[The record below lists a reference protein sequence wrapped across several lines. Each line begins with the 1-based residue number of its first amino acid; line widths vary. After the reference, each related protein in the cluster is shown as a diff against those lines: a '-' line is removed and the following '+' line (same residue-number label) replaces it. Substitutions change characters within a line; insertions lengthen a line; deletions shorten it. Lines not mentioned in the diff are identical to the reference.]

1 MKYLVASLFGLLLSA
16 SAAAQHVSLGITFQY
31 HIVKQVSVDAVNLA
45 PAGSYNY
52 YKVFDNNWKFF
63 TAGQSIVIGLV
74 SQLDYKKVYFA
85 FEPSFEL
92 NVYDYNLKYVISDTE
107 EETVKF
113 KTTLMQ
119 YNFPLYAGF
128 QFKSSNVW
136 RFSIFAGG
144 ELALPITIGTGIYLD
159 SQDKS
164 GNDRYNKY
172 DMQNILYNT
181 SPYANGLVGIAF
193 HYASLFRVEVRYRHR
208 LSYPGEQYHATFNT
222 LGIGMTY
229 FLPLNLLKNKIYHE
243 D

>member
-1 MKYLVASLFGLLLSA
+1 MKNWLASLFVLLLSV
-16 SAAAQHVSLGITFQY
+16 SGQAQHVSLGVTFQY
-31 HIVKQVSVDAVNLA
+31 HILKQVSVDASHLQ

-52 YKVFDNNWKFF
+52 YKVYDNNWKFF
-63 TAGQSIVIGLV
+63 SAGQSIVIGMV
-74 SQLDYKKVYFA
+74 TQLDYKKLYFA

-92 NVYDYNLKYVISDTE
+92 NTYDYNLKYVISDTE

-113 KTTLMQ
+113 KTTFMQ
-119 YNFPLYAGF
+119 YNLPLYAGF

-144 ELALPITIGTGIYLD
+144 EVAIPFTIGTNIYLD
-159 SQDKS
+159 NEDKT
-164 GNDRYNKY
+164 GNDRYNRY
-172 DMQNILYNT
+172 DMKNILYTN
-181 SPYANGLVGIAF
+181 SAYINGLGGIAF

-208 LSYPGEQYHATFNT
+208 LSNPGEQYHATFNT

-229 FLPLNLLKNKIYHE
+229 FLPLNLLKSKIYHE